1 MKQQNTMHI
10 ETAADHGRF
19 HLKDKL
25 VAPSSL
31 LVALAGCLLSLGC
44 RASPAPD
51 AGFLQDT
58 KMLKPDKEAPFNR
71 FYANPAFRDKSFS
84 EIYVAPVNTDYMLAE
99 NIWEKASLANIS
111 QEDVQKNAALLAE
124 YLRNSFIK
132 ACQNDPN
139 HKFKPVGKP
148 GPNILILEMAI
159 VQLVPSKSELQA
171 LGLVPVGFFG
181 VASEGVM
188 VGGSLLT
195 HSEDQGKGV
204 IAIEA
209 RTRDGSNGQIVWMF
223 ADREHP
229 PTALL
234 DIKALFWWESAKPIC
249 DGWAR
254 QYVELANHPVGGKID
269 EIPNFQLLVW

>member
-1 MKQQNTMHI
+1 MGAMFT
-10 ETAADHGRF
+10 F
-19 HLKDKL
+19 
-25 VAPSSL
+25 
-31 LVALAGCLLSLGC
+31 GC

-58 KMLKPDKEAPFNR
+58 KLMKPDKEAPFNR
-71 FYANPAFRDKSFS
+71 LYVNPAFRDKSYS
-84 EIYVAPVNTDYMLAE
+84 EIYVAPINIDYMMAE
-99 NIWEKASLANIS
+99 NIWEKAALANVNPA
-111 QEDVQKNAALLAE
+111 DVRKNANLLAE
-124 YLRNSFIK
+124 YLRNAFIK
-132 ACQNDPN
+132 ACRDDPN
-139 HKFKPVGKP
+139 HKFKPVDQP
-148 GPNILILEMAI
+148 GPNTLILEMAI

-171 LGLVPVGFFG
+171 LSLVPVGYFG
-181 VASEGVM
+181 IASSGAM
-188 VGGSLLT
+188 IGGSLIS

-209 RTRDGSNGQIVWMF
+209 RTRDGSNGEIVSMF

-229 PTALL
+229 PTTLL

-254 QYVELANHPVGGKID
+254 QFVEVANHPKGGKIH